1 MHAQEREI
9 FPPLATRD
17 YWDITRRCTRLLM
30 VVTAESTCN
39 NRDPLL
45 GAYIVSLFGLYAA
58 AINRVIQ
65 VYVAFSWGIF

>member
-1 MHAQEREI
+1 
-9 FPPLATRD
+9 
-17 YWDITRRCTRLLM
+17 M

-45 GAYIVSLFGLYAA
+45 GAYIVSLFELYAA
-58 AINRVIQ
+58 AINRVVIQ

>member
-1 MHAQEREI
+1 
-9 FPPLATRD
+9 
-17 YWDITRRCTRLLM
+17 M

-58 AINRVIQ
+58 AINRVVIQ
-65 VYVAFSWGIF
+65 VHVAFSWGIFSINSRGIAKISEDSLFAESET